1 MRILIVEDDPTQA
14 AILTHALNKPGY
26 TLVHEKDGKR
36 ADHLLTVYEFDV
48 VILDMGLP
56 SMDGADILRRLRH
69 RKNNVPVLILT
80 SRDEVE
86 DRVRGLDMGA
96 DDYLT
101 KPFDI
106 HELEARIRS
115 LIRRG
120 HASSS
125 AQLQIGPLSL
135 DTVGRIATLEGKNLE
150 LSGRELNMLELLMLS
165 AGRIV
170 SKERLS
176 DQLSGLDDLVSD
188 NAIEVYMSRLRK
200 HLKPGGIQIKT
211 LRGQGYMLE
220 KQQ

>member
-1 MRILIVEDDPTQA
+1 MRILVVEDDPSQI
-14 AILTHALNKPGY
+14 AILLHVFDKPGY
-26 TLVHEKDGKR
+26 TVVHERDGKR
-36 ADHLLTVYEFDV
+36 ADHLLISHEFDV

-56 SMDGADILRRLRH
+56 GMDGAEILRRLRH

-80 SRDEVE
+80 ARDEVE

-106 HELEARIRS
+106 QELEARVRS

-120 HASSS
+120 HSGGA
-125 AQLQIGPLSL
+125 AQLQVGSLKL
-135 DTVGRIATLEGKNLE
+135 DTAGRLVTLNDQALQ
-150 LSGRELNMLELLMLS
+150 LSARELNVLELLMLS

-200 HLKPGGIQIKT
+200 HLKDSGINIRT
-211 LRGQGYMLE
+211 LRGLGYMLE
-220 KQQ
+220 KQ

>member
-1 MRILIVEDDPTQA
+1 MRILVVEDDPAQV
-14 AILTHALNKPGY
+14 AILSHAFDKPGY
-26 TLVHEKDGKR
+26 TVVHEKDGKR
-36 ADHLLTVYEFDV
+36 ADHLLSVYEFDV

-56 SMDGADILRRLRH
+56 SMDGAEVLRRLRH

-80 SRDEVE
+80 ARDEVE

-106 HELEARIRS
+106 LELEARVRS

-120 HASSS
+120 HAGSG
-125 AQLQIGPLSL
+125 AELQVGTLKL
-135 DTVGRIATLEGKNLE
+135 DTVGRLATLNGEALD
-150 LSGRELNMLELLMLS
+150 LSARELNMLEVLMLS

-176 DQLSGLDDLVSD
+176 EQLSGLGDLVSD

-200 HLKPGGIQIKT
+200 HLKASDISIRT
-211 LRGQGYMLE
+211 VRGLGYMLE
-220 KQQ
+220 KQ

>member
-1 MRILIVEDDPTQA
+1 MRILVIEDDPSQV
-14 AILTHALNKPGY
+14 AILSHAFDKPGY
-26 TLVHEKDGKR
+26 TVVHENDGKR
-36 ADHLLTVYEFDV
+36 ADHLLISHEFDV

-56 SMDGADILRRLRH
+56 GMDGAEILRRLRH

-80 SRDEVE
+80 ARDDVE

-106 HELEARIRS
+106 HELEARVRS

-120 HASSS
+120 HAGSG
-125 AQLQIGPLSL
+125 AQLQVGSLCL
-135 DTVGRIATLEGKNLE
+135 DTVGRVATLNGQAVE
-150 LSGRELNMLELLMLS
+150 LSARELNVLELLMLS

-170 SKERLS
+170 SKERLCE
-176 DQLSGLDDLVSD
+176 QISGLGDLVSD

-200 HLKPGGIQIKT
+200 HLKPGGINIRT
-211 LRGQGYMLE
+211 LRGLGYMLE
-220 KQQ
+220 KQ